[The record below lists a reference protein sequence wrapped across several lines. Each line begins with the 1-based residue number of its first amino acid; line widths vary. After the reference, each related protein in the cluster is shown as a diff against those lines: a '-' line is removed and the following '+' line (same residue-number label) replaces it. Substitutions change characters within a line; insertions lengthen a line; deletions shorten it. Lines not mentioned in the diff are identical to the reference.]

1 MMAKSNAKVN
11 VSRINRIKVVLVEQ
25 NKTGKW
31 LSEQLQ
37 RNEATIS
44 RWCSNASQPSLEM
57 LVKIADIFKVDVRQL
72 INGINEK

>member
-1 MMAKSNAKVN
+1 MAKSNAKVN

-44 RWCSNASQPSLEM
+44 RWC
-57 LVKIADIFKVDVRQL
+57 I
-72 INGINEK
+72 

>member
-1 MMAKSNAKVN
+1 MAKSNAKVN

-25 NKTGKW
+25 NKNWKMDY
-31 LSEQLQ
+31 LSNYNVMKLQ
-37 RNEATIS
+37 FP

-57 LVKIADIFKVDVRQL
+57 LVKIADILKVDVRQL